1 MCECDSAETADQI
14 YSELDG
20 QEYGETGVRVDLRFI
35 PDEIDFGDDQIR
47 KDALDRDDVADQ
59 PPVNYTPPDFVT
71 SALTRSKVDLTWD
84 ETPKRRETLLKKM
97 DRKKMIDSS
106 DMVQVLNSS

>member
-71 SALTRSKVDLTWD
+71 SALTRSKGSKSIYASCRPANSAL
-84 ETPKRRETLLKKM
+84 
-97 DRKKMIDSS
+97 S
-106 DMVQVLNSS
+106 DIL